1 MESDIT
7 KFLSYEIKKELADRY
22 FGFRK
27 LIEEDKDTLEKD
39 LRHSNQTIGNR
50 IVLDLSRLYILLQ
63 DEALIDQFL
72 NLTGLGEK
80 FFYDPYIL
88 TSPTIKARVFSG
100 VKAKGLTA
108 SGRFKNLLM
117 CLYEALIIDIEEYR
131 ERLTELI
138 DSQAIIEE
146 EIKIFY
152 QNNDLSSIMGFLR
165 NIDGDKSTHGSLE
178 GGLRSGFSESIE
190 NKMKIPPPPRVIEEL
205 PVLPPLAPLPQ
216 IKKEIKK
223 LAEQAFKLHEDRF
236 SL

>member
-7 KFLSYEIKKELADRY
+7 QFLSYEIKKELAERY

-27 LIEEDKDTLEKD
+27 LIEEDKNALEKD
-39 LRHSNQTIGNR
+39 LRHSKQTIGNK

-63 DEALIDQFL
+63 DESLIDQFL

-88 TSPTIKARVFSG
+88 TSPTIRAKVFSG

-108 SGRFKNLLM
+108 SGRFKKLLM
-117 CLYEALIIDIEEYR
+117 CLYEALIKDIEEYR

-138 DSQAIIEE
+138 DSQETIEE

-152 QNNDLSSIMGFLR
+152 RSNDISSIMGFLR

-178 GGLRSGFSESIE
+178 GGLRSGFSESLE
-190 NKMKIPPPPRVIEEL
+190 NKMKVSPPPMVIEEL
-205 PVLPPLAPLPQ
+205 PILPPLTPLPQ

-223 LAEQAFKLHEDRF
+223 LAEQAFKLHKDSF
-236 SL
+236 FM

>member
-7 KFLSYEIKKELADRY
+7 KFLSYEIKKELAERY

-27 LIEEDKDTLEKD
+27 LIEEDKDTLKKD

-63 DEALIDQFL
+63 DESLIDQFL

-88 TSPTIKARVFSG
+88 TSPTIRARVFSG

-117 CLYEALIIDIEEYR
+117 CLYEALIKDIEEYR

-138 DSQAIIEE
+138 DSQKTIEE
-146 EIKIFY
+146 EIKIFS
-152 QNNDLSSIMGFLR
+152 QNNDIGSIIGFLR

-178 GGLRSGFSESIE
+178 GGISSGFSESLE
-190 NKMKIPPPPRVIEEL
+190 NKMKVPPPPRVIEEL
-205 PVLPPLAPLPQ
+205 PILPPLTPLPQ

-223 LAEQAFKLHEDRF
+223 LAEQAFKLHKNGF
-236 SL
+236 SM